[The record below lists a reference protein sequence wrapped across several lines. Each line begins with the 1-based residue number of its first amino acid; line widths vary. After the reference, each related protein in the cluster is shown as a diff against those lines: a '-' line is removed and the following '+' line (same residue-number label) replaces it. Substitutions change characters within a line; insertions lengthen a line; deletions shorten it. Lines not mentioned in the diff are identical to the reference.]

1 MHLFY
6 VKKIYLS
13 LILEILYVYFFL
25 KKLSP
30 RGEGIFKEKKS
41 VIIQIIKKITTRHA
55 HDHIGT
61 ETI

>member
-6 VKKIYLS
+6 VKKNIS
-13 LILEILYVYFFL
+13 EFDSRNFVCIFKK